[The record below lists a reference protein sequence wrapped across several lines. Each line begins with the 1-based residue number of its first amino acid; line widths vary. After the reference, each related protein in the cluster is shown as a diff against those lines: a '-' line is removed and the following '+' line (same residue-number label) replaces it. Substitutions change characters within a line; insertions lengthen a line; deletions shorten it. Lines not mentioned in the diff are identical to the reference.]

1 MRRGL
6 TLGPASYRPLGV
18 ASRFGRRHRRC
29 RGRECRVP
37 WVRRTGLADVASE
50 LRAGTM
56 SADAIPI
63 TAFEHGGQLVSI
75 NNRGLAALSDAGLVP
90 TNLTIVGR
98 NSVDRSIMSRLDE
111 VPSALGTGLPSSSIA
126 VTPSMSDWSVLRV
139 SSVPGAR

>member
-1 MRRGL
+1 
-6 TLGPASYRPLGV
+6 
-18 ASRFGRRHRRC
+18 
-29 RGRECRVP
+29 
-37 WVRRTGLADVASE
+37 
-50 LRAGTM
+50 M